1 MTSQSF
7 ALLSWTEE
15 PSIIVTWSGWY
26 VLEETS
32 DPFVDVERIWCEVTE
47 IFSAVILA
55 FLLYRTRNCVT
66 LYTQREDNSSI
77 ERCHDITAVRA
88 QHCCLNPYFP
98 ELAFTV
104 GDTVRLWTQDSL
116 QTVRTDWKTR
126 YSTRLQVSSVRWF
139 SHSFHSFLYICSFSK
154 WMAWTLFCSWRD
166 WIGIC
171 LYHCGLNL
179 GSHNQGSNDRSTEWS
194 SCALPFGLIPGNLPE
209 HTLLKRLLP
218 ER

>member
-1 MTSQSF
+1 MDRRTQHYCHLKWMVCSWGNVKSF
-7 ALLSWTEE
+7 RRRGKNM
-15 PSIIVTWSGWY
+15 VR
-26 VLEETS
+26 S
-32 DPFVDVERIWCEVTE
+32 DWN
-47 IFSAVILA
+47 IFSWILA
-55 FLLYRTRNCVT
+55 FLLYRTRDCVT

-171 LYHCGLNL
+171 LYHCGFKPWF
-179 GSHNQGSNDRSTEWS
+179 SQSRV
-194 SCALPFGLIPGNLPE
+194 
-209 HTLLKRLLP
+209 KRLVHWMVLLCP
-218 ER
+218 PLRSYPRKSPWTHPFKETAARKVD